1 MSFFETFKNF
11 KLRTIISLFLNL
23 ITSKEISKISLTL
36 IKNVF
41 NHDLHE
47 DKDYFYNVSF

>member
-11 KLRTIISLFLNL
+11 KLRARMSSSSNL
-23 ITSKEISKISLTL
+23 ITSKKISKISLIL
-36 IKNVF
+36 IKDVL

-47 DKDYFYNVSF
+47 DED

>member
-11 KLRTIISLFLNL
+11 KLRAVMSSLSNL
-23 ITSKEISKISLTL
+23 ITLREISKISLTL
-36 IKNVF
+36 IKDIF

-47 DKDYFYNVSF
+47 DED